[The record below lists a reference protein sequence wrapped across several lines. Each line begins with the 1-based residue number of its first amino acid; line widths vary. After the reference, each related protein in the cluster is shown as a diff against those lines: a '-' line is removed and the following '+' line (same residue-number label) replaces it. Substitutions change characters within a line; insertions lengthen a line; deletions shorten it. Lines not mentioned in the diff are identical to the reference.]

1 MSVSLGILAIAFVMI
16 ALAELRFPARP
27 YARQRWPL
35 NLALGLCNTLVLKLA
50 AVIGPLG
57 AALLAQKYHIGL
69 FQQVHLHP
77 IVTVIMVVVLMDLAL
92 YAQHRAMHRFAPL
105 WRFHKLHHA
114 DTDFDIT
121 TGVRFHPGEAL
132 LSFFY
137 KGAMVVLLGAPL
149 QSVVVFELWL
159 TLGSLIEHANIRL
172 PQPIDTIMRRFWVTP
187 AMHAVH
193 HSAHGQDHNHNFGF
207 ALSVWDRLFGSYRVA
222 ASGARIGL
230 PCLDPTRP

>member
-1 MSVSLGILAIAFVMI
+1 MSAALGILAIAFFSL
-16 ALAELRFPARP
+16 ALMELIWPARP
-27 YARQRWPL
+27 FTRQRWPL
-35 NLALGLCNTLVLKLA
+35 NLALGLCNGLVLRLA

-69 FQQVHLHP
+69 FHQVPLNP
-77 IVTVIMVVVLMDLAL
+77 IVTIILVVMLMDLAL
-92 YAQHRAMHRFAPL
+92 YAQHRAMHRFAQL
-105 WRFHKLHHA
+105 WHFHKLHHA

-137 KGAMVVLLGAPL
+137 KGAMVLLLGAPP

-159 TLGSLIEHANIRL
+159 TLGSLIEHANVRV
-172 PQPIDTIMRRFWVTP
+172 PPPIDTIIRRFWVTP
-187 AMHAVH
+187 AMHRIH

-207 ALSVWDRLFGSYRVA
+207 ALSFWDQLFGSYRSN
-222 ASGARIGL
+222 ASGAHIGL
-230 PCLDPTRP
+230 PQP

>member
-1 MSVSLGILAIAFVMI
+1 MSAALGIIAIAFAAI
-16 ALAELRFPARP
+16 ALLEYLWPARP
-27 YARQRWPL
+27 FARQRWPL
-35 NLALGLCNTLVLKLA
+35 NLALGLCNGLVLRLA

-69 FQQVHLHP
+69 FHHLHLNAAL
-77 IVTVIMVVVLMDLAL
+77 TVILVVVLMDLAI

-105 WRFHKLHHA
+105 WHFHKLHHA

-137 KGAMVVLLGAPL
+137 KGAMVLLLGAPP

-159 TLGSLIEHANIRL
+159 TLGSFIEHANIRL
-172 PQPIDTIMRRFWVTP
+172 PQRVDSVIRRFWVTP

-207 ALSVWDRLFGSYRVA
+207 AFSFWDQLFGSYRSN
-222 ASGARIGL
+222 ASGANIGL
-230 PCLDPTRP
+230 PPT

>member
-1 MSVSLGILAIAFVMI
+1 MSVSLGILAIAFVAI
-16 ALAELRFPARP
+16 ALLEYLWPERP
-27 YARQRWPL
+27 FARQRWPL
-35 NLALGLCNTLVLKLA
+35 NLALGLCNGLVLRLA

-69 FQQVHLHP
+69 FHQVPLNP
-77 IVTVIMVVVLMDLAL
+77 IVTIILVVVLMDLAI
-92 YAQHRAMHRFAPL
+92 YAQHRAMHRFAQL

-114 DTDFDIT
+114 DLDFDIT

-137 KGAMVVLLGAPL
+137 KGAVVVLLGAPP

-159 TLGSLIEHANIRL
+159 TLGSLIEHANIHV
-172 PQPIDTIMRRFWVTP
+172 PQRVDMFIRRFWVTP
-187 AMHAVH
+187 AMHRIH

-207 ALSVWDRLFGSYRVA
+207 ALSFWDQLFGSYRST
-222 ASGARIGL
+222 ASGARIGV
-230 PCLDPTRP
+230 PIS